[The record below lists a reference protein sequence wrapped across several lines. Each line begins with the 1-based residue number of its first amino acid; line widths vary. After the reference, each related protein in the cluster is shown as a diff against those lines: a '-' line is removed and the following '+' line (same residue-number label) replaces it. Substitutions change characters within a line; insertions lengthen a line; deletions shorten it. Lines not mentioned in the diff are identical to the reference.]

1 MTRKLLE
8 LSGIGADRLH
18 LAWVSSA
25 EAQRFAS
32 LTSEVVASVTRQGPL
47 QRDRLQLQLEAARR
61 TLDSEP
67 VRWTLGK
74 EKNLLET
81 GDVYARKWTRE
92 AYETVL
98 DTILEQ
104 EYQQNLIY
112 AALRQG
118 CESVYDIRDRI
129 GLQPP
134 RISFLLAQM
143 EKGGL
148 VELRS
153 LKDSKPKFSAVAP

>member
-32 LTSEVVASVTRQGPL
+32 LASEVVDSVTRQGPL

-67 VRWTLGK
+67 VRWTVGK
-74 EKNLLET
+74 EKHLLES
-81 GDVYARKWTRE
+81 GDVYARQWTRE
-92 AYETVL
+92 AYETAL

-104 EYQQNLIY
+104 EYQQQLVY
-112 AALRQG
+112 AALRHG

-129 GLQPP
+129 GLEPP
-134 RISFLLAQM
+134 TISFLLAQM
-143 EKGGL
+143 EKEGL

-153 LKDSKPKFSAVAP
+153 LEDRQPKFCAVAP